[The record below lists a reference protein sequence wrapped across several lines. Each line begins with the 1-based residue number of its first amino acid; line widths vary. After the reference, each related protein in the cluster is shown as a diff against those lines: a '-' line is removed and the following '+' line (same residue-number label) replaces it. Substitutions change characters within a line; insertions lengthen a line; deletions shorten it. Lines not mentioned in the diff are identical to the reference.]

1 MFERT
6 IIPAVVDRAADSGA
20 LRAPRWEEVVT
31 RLAAA
36 DDVRHA
42 ITGVGRHPA
51 GNFER
56 FGERGEGA
64 GRENQ
69 RLVNPNDLTHGKDQG
84 GKTLPPQRAR

>member
-1 MFERT
+1 MFEST
-6 IIPAVVDRAADSGA
+6 ILPAAADRTAEGGV
-20 LRAPRWEEVVT
+20 LHAPRWEEIVT

-36 DDVRHA
+36 DEVRHA
-42 ITGVGRHPA
+42 MTAAGHHPA

-64 GRENQ
+64 RRSSQ
-69 RLVNPNDLTHGKDQG
+69 RLVNPNDLTHGKDPS